1 MPCRYL
7 KGKPQTF
14 VYILWWLNDKRLT
27 TNMQKS
33 NVLLCI
39 PQGDETALKKKPMQK
54 TALAKKGSYT
64 SWNGAIFGV
73 QLGNRI
79 IQLL

>member
-27 TNMQKS
+27 TNMQIS

-39 PQGDETALKKKPMQK
+39 PQGDETALKKTHAKNGTSQK
-54 TALAKKGSYT
+54 
-64 SWNGAIFGV
+64 GV
-73 QLGNRI
+73 LN
-79 IQLL
+79 